1 MISEGSVM
9 AEAGT
14 PPPAGRRLRPK
25 AIVVLTVLAVGY
37 TLYFARS
44 FLLPVTLAILL
55 SFLLSPVVGLLGK
68 LRIPTGIAAALVVL
82 GLLGGVG
89 LGVYRLAG
97 PVQDWSAKAPQAIA
111 NTERELR
118 KLFRPFQRMSQTAKQ
133 VETAAGAVAG
143 ADTSRP
149 PQEVVV
155 RGPSLMSRLFGS
167 TPHLIATVLEVII
180 LLYFLLAAGD
190 LFLRKLIKVLP
201 NLTDK
206 LKAIRIARQT
216 QASIS
221 TYLGTAALINVA
233 EGVVV
238 ALAMHLIGVPNA
250 VLWGALAAILE
261 FIPFLGAAALTI
273 VLFIVGLTTF
283 QDIGHALL
291 PPGAF
296 LLINGLQANL
306 LYPILQGKRL
316 ALNPVAVFVGLAF
329 WFWIWGIAGAFIAVP
344 ILATFKICCDHIEG
358 LGPIGEFLG
367 ARDESPLP

>member
-1 MISEGSVM
+1 
-9 AEAGT
+9 
-14 PPPAGRRLRPK
+14 
-25 AIVVLTVLAVGY
+25 
-37 TLYFARS
+37 
-44 FLLPVTLAILL
+44 
-55 SFLLSPVVGLLGK
+55 
-68 LRIPTGIAAALVVL
+68 
-82 GLLGGVG
+82 
-89 LGVYRLAG
+89 
-97 PVQDWSAKAPQAIA
+97 
-111 NTERELR
+111 
-118 KLFRPFQRMSQTAKQ
+118 MSQTAKE
-133 VETAAGAVAG
+133 VESAAGAVAG
-143 ADTSRP
+143 GTAP
-149 PQEVVV
+149 KPQEVVV

-167 TPHLIATVLEVII
+167 TSRMIAMLLQVVI

-206 LKAIRIARQT
+206 LKAMRIARQT
-216 QASIS
+216 QDSIS

-238 ALAMHLIGVPNA
+238 AIAMQLIGVPNA
-250 VLWGALAAILE
+250 ILWGTLAAVLE

-273 VLFIVGLTTF
+273 VLFVVGLTTF

-306 LYPILQGKRL
+306 LYPILQGRRL

-329 WFWIWGIAGAFIAVP
+329 WFWIWGVAGAFIAVP
-344 ILATFKICCDHIEG
+344 ILATLKICCDHIEG